1 MKSRATSRKII
12 IFMLLTAFLFCGV
25 QGASYSGELFWGLGE
40 IFGAVGEGLGAA
52 GQGLGAVGEG
62 LGAAGEGLGA
72 AWEAFDAVGEAFG
85 VHPVE
90 IIATGGISVIL
101 RYIPIPDANVV
112 GQVRGASN
120 IFVIPDGGPI
130 GLVVS
135 GSVHFWDSHAEQF
148 AAPLIHGAPIF
159 NFVVSPDSGL
169 LATTS
174 EGGNVQLWSR
184 NAASVD
190 SPWVPSGQQ
199 LDMTIAGY
207 TTWAQL
213 KLEPK
218 IQILST
224 AFSPDGEILAGGSA
238 RGTVRL
244 WNAMT
249 GSIRTTLRGHTD
261 SVTSI
266 AFSPDGGLLATA
278 SADGTVRLW
287 NPGTGDLH
295 ATLSGHT
302 GSVLSVAFSPAT
314 SLLASASIDGTVRL
328 WAPNTGEQEAT
339 LDHESPVLD
348 IAFSPEGDVLA
359 SANINGSVRLWD
371 PETRRVQALLGHGSP
386 VTTVAFGADKH
397 NVITGSRDGLI
408 RQWEVWDVAD
418 SGPEI
423 LTASTASP
431 LTESTIH
438 GSVVTLTL
446 NRLAY
451 APARG
456 IRDPVKVSDIAGETV
471 DTSNTWRVNDTELT
485 VELEFNGDID
495 TDANITFTV
504 EANAVAGYFGPALT
518 AQIPVTAVTET
529 VVASTASPLTE
540 ATLDGSV
547 VILTLRGRTYAR
559 SSFDIREALSVSGV
573 RAVTVERFDVDRVSD
588 TEVAV
593 ELEFKGDIDEDA
605 ILTFTVG
612 ADAIAGY
619 GGSAI
624 TAQLPVTA
632 SMESV
637 SAATTSPLTER
648 TLDGNVVTLTLN
660 GRSYAQSRVDIG
672 KAVKVSGVRGVTVE
686 WFDVDRV
693 SDTEVTV
700 ELEFNDD
707 IDEDATLTFTVG
719 ADAIAGYGGTAL
731 TAQLPVAAY
740 TESVAAS
747 TPSPLTEATLE
758 SSAVTLTLSGCAYA
772 QSILDIRRAL
782 KVSGV
787 AGATVDK
794 SNTKRVSD
802 TEATVGIKFNG
813 DMNADGSL
821 TLTVGAG
828 AIEGYKGTAL
838 TTQLPVT
845 ASTESLTASTPVP
858 LTEAILNGSVVTLTL
873 VGRSYAQSIG
883 DGVKVSGIAGVTIPW
898 RGLDRKSDTEI
909 TVELEFNGD
918 IDTDST
924 LIFSVGADA
933 ITGYGGPALTAQLP
947 VTAYTESVTVSTASP
962 LTEPTLD
969 GSIVTLTLNGRAY
982 AESIWDVRRAVK
994 VSGTAGVTVSTS
1006 RVSDTE
1012 VTVKLEFNGDIDA
1025 DTTLTFSV
1033 GADGIAGY
1041 NGPALTAQL
1050 PVTASIESVAASTTS
1065 PLAEATL
1072 EGSVVTLTLSG
1083 RNYVSSSWD
1092 ISRALTITGIDG
1104 VTKDSVRRISDT
1116 EATVEL
1122 EFNGD
1127 FDADATL
1134 TFTVGADAIAGYG
1147 GPALS
1152 AQVVVTGGE
1161 ESVIASTASS
1171 LTEATLN
1178 ESVVTLTL
1186 NGRVY
1191 AQSVWDIRGAV
1202 KVSGIAG
1209 VTVSIRRVS
1218 DTEVTVELEFN
1229 GDIDADATLA
1239 FTVGADA
1246 VVGYKGS
1253 ALTAQVAVSGGEES
1267 VIASTASQLTEAT
1280 LNESVVTLTLNGR
1293 AYAES
1298 IWDIRRALK
1307 VSEIA
1312 GATVNESDTKRVSDT
1327 AVAVGIEFNGDIDVD
1342 ANLTFSVGKDA
1353 IANYNGPALAV
1364 QLPVTASTEAVV
1376 ASTSFPLTEPRL
1388 NGSVI
1393 TLTLAGR
1400 VYAPVWDIRD
1410 AVKVSGI
1417 AGITIPRHQ
1426 TDRRSVN
1433 EVTVKLEFNGNIDAD
1448 ATLTF
1453 SVGADA
1459 ITGYSGLA
1467 LTAQLP
1473 VTASVE
1479 SVTASTTSPLT
1490 EASLDGSVV
1499 TLTLSGCAFA
1509 RSIFDIRDAVTV
1521 AGIDGATMP
1530 WHQPDRQSDTKVTI
1544 ELEFDGDM
1552 EADGSLTFTVGADAI
1567 ANYNGPALTAQLP
1580 VTASKED
1587 MLAANFPNPFNPE
1600 TWIPYQL
1607 ATDAVVTLTIH
1618 ALDGQLVRRLGLGYQ
1633 PAGTY
1638 YSRSRAAYWDGKN
1651 DFGEQVASGVYFYT
1665 LTARDFTAT
1674 RKMLIRK

>member
-25 QGASYSGELFWGLGE
+25 QGVGYSGELFWGLGE
-40 IFGAVGEGLGAA
+40 ALGGAGEAVGAGLGAA
-52 GQGLGAVGEG
+52 GEGIGAGFGAVGEG

-135 GSVHFWDSHAEQF
+135 GSVHFWDSHTEQF

-199 LDMTIAGY
+199 LDMSIAGY

-302 GSVLSVAFSPAT
+302 SSVLSVAFSPAT
-314 SLLASASIDGTVRL
+314 SLLASASLDGTVRL
-328 WAPNTGEQEAT
+328 WNPSTGAQEDT

-348 IAFSPEGDVLA
+348 IAFSPDGDVLA
-359 SANINGSVRLWD
+359 TANINGSVRLWD
-371 PETRRVQALLGHGSP
+371 PETKRVQALLGHGSP

-397 NVITGSRDGLI
+397 NVITGSRDGRI

-845 ASTESLTASTPVP
+845 ASTESLAASTPSP
-858 LTEAILNGSVVTLTL
+858 LTEASLNGSVVTLTL

-909 TVELEFNGD
+909 TVELEFDGD

-924 LIFSVGADA
+924 LTFSVGADA
-933 ITGYGGPALTAQLP
+933 ITGYGGTALTAQLP

-962 LTEPTLD
+962 LTEATLA
-969 GSIVTLTLNGRAY
+969 GSIVTLMLNGRAY

-1006 RVSDTE
+1006 RVNDTE

-1083 RNYVSSSWD
+1083 RNYVRTSSD

-1161 ESVIASTASS
+1161 ESVIASTAS
-1171 LTEATLN
+1171 
-1178 ESVVTLTL
+1178 
-1186 NGRVY
+1186 
-1191 AQSVWDIRGAV
+1191 
-1202 KVSGIAG
+1202 
-1209 VTVSIRRVS
+1209 
-1218 DTEVTVELEFN
+1218 
-1229 GDIDADATLA
+1229 
-1239 FTVGADA
+1239 
-1246 VVGYKGS
+1246 
-1253 ALTAQVAVSGGEES
+1253 
-1267 VIASTASQLTEAT
+1267 
-1280 LNESVVTLTLNGR
+1280 
-1293 AYAES
+1293 
-1298 IWDIRRALK
+1298 
-1307 VSEIA
+1307 
-1312 GATVNESDTKRVSDT
+1312 
-1327 AVAVGIEFNGDIDVD
+1327 
-1342 ANLTFSVGKDA
+1342 
-1353 IANYNGPALAV
+1353 
-1364 QLPVTASTEAVV
+1364 
-1376 ASTSFPLTEPRL
+1376 
-1388 NGSVI
+1388 
-1393 TLTLAGR
+1393 
-1400 VYAPVWDIRD
+1400 
-1410 AVKVSGI
+1410 
-1417 AGITIPRHQ
+1417 H
-1426 TDRRSVN
+1426 
-1433 EVTVKLEFNGNIDAD
+1433 
-1448 ATLTF
+1448 
-1453 SVGADA
+1453 
-1459 ITGYSGLA
+1459 
-1467 LTAQLP
+1467 
-1473 VTASVE
+1473 
-1479 SVTASTTSPLT
+1479 
-1490 EASLDGSVV
+1490 
-1499 TLTLSGCAFA
+1499 
-1509 RSIFDIRDAVTV
+1509 
-1521 AGIDGATMP
+1521 
-1530 WHQPDRQSDTKVTI
+1530 
-1544 ELEFDGDM
+1544 
-1552 EADGSLTFTVGADAI
+1552 
-1567 ANYNGPALTAQLP
+1567 
-1580 VTASKED
+1580 
-1587 MLAANFPNPFNPE
+1587 
-1600 TWIPYQL
+1600 
-1607 ATDAVVTLTIH
+1607 
-1618 ALDGQLVRRLGLGYQ
+1618 
-1633 PAGTY
+1633 
-1638 YSRSRAAYWDGKN
+1638 
-1651 DFGEQVASGVYFYT
+1651 
-1665 LTARDFTAT
+1665 
-1674 RKMLIRK
+1674 

>member
-1 MKSRATSRKII
+1 MS
-12 IFMLLTAFLFCGV
+12 
-25 QGASYSGELFWGLGE
+25 
-40 IFGAVGEGLGAA
+40 
-52 GQGLGAVGEG
+52 
-62 LGAAGEGLGA
+62 
-72 AWEAFDAVGEAFG
+72 
-85 VHPVE
+85 
-90 IIATGGISVIL
+90 
-101 RYIPIPDANVV
+101 
-112 GQVRGASN
+112 
-120 IFVIPDGGPI
+120 
-130 GLVVS
+130 
-135 GSVHFWDSHAEQF
+135 
-148 AAPLIHGAPIF
+148 
-159 NFVVSPDSGL
+159 
-169 LATTS
+169 
-174 EGGNVQLWSR
+174 
-184 NAASVD
+184 
-190 SPWVPSGQQ
+190 
-199 LDMTIAGY
+199 IAGY

-371 PETRRVQALLGHGSP
+371 PETRRVHALLGHGSP

-397 NVITGSRDGLI
+397 NVITGSRDGQI
-408 RQWEVWDVAD
+408 RQWEVWDVTD
-418 SGPEI
+418 SAPEI
-423 LTASTASP
+423 LTASTATP
-431 LTESTIH
+431 LTEPTIH

-456 IRDPVKVSDIAGETV
+456 IRDPVKVSGIAGETV
-471 DTSNTWRVNDTELT
+471 DTSNIWRVNDTELT

-858 LTEAILNGSVVTLTL
+858 LTEAILNGSVVT
-873 VGRSYAQSIG
+873 RSRYAS
-883 DGVKVSGIAGVTIPW
+883 
-898 RGLDRKSDTEI
+898 
-909 TVELEFNGD
+909 
-918 IDTDST
+918 
-924 LIFSVGADA
+924 
-933 ITGYGGPALTAQLP
+933 
-947 VTAYTESVTVSTASP
+947 
-962 LTEPTLD
+962 
-969 GSIVTLTLNGRAY
+969 
-982 AESIWDVRRAVK
+982 
-994 VSGTAGVTVSTS
+994 
-1006 RVSDTE
+1006 
-1012 VTVKLEFNGDIDA
+1012 
-1025 DTTLTFSV
+1025 
-1033 GADGIAGY
+1033 
-1041 NGPALTAQL
+1041 
-1050 PVTASIESVAASTTS
+1050 
-1065 PLAEATL
+1065 
-1072 EGSVVTLTLSG
+1072 
-1083 RNYVSSSWD
+1083 
-1092 ISRALTITGIDG
+1092 
-1104 VTKDSVRRISDT
+1104 
-1116 EATVEL
+1116 
-1122 EFNGD
+1122 
-1127 FDADATL
+1127 
-1134 TFTVGADAIAGYG
+1134 
-1147 GPALS
+1147 
-1152 AQVVVTGGE
+1152 
-1161 ESVIASTASS
+1161 
-1171 LTEATLN
+1171 
-1178 ESVVTLTL
+1178 
-1186 NGRVY
+1186 
-1191 AQSVWDIRGAV
+1191 
-1202 KVSGIAG
+1202 
-1209 VTVSIRRVS
+1209 
-1218 DTEVTVELEFN
+1218 
-1229 GDIDADATLA
+1229 
-1239 FTVGADA
+1239 
-1246 VVGYKGS
+1246 
-1253 ALTAQVAVSGGEES
+1253 
-1267 VIASTASQLTEAT
+1267 
-1280 LNESVVTLTLNGR
+1280 
-1293 AYAES
+1293 
-1298 IWDIRRALK
+1298 
-1307 VSEIA
+1307 
-1312 GATVNESDTKRVSDT
+1312 
-1327 AVAVGIEFNGDIDVD
+1327 
-1342 ANLTFSVGKDA
+1342 
-1353 IANYNGPALAV
+1353 
-1364 QLPVTASTEAVV
+1364 
-1376 ASTSFPLTEPRL
+1376 
-1388 NGSVI
+1388 
-1393 TLTLAGR
+1393 LAG
-1400 VYAPVWDIRD
+1400 P
-1410 AVKVSGI
+1410 
-1417 AGITIPRHQ
+1417 T
-1426 TDRRSVN
+1426 RSL
-1433 EVTVKLEFNGNIDAD
+1433 LEMG
-1448 ATLTF
+1448 
-1453 SVGADA
+1453 
-1459 ITGYSGLA
+1459 
-1467 LTAQLP
+1467 
-1473 VTASVE
+1473 
-1479 SVTASTTSPLT
+1479 
-1490 EASLDGSVV
+1490 
-1499 TLTLSGCAFA
+1499 
-1509 RSIFDIRDAVTV
+1509 
-1521 AGIDGATMP
+1521 
-1530 WHQPDRQSDTKVTI
+1530 
-1544 ELEFDGDM
+1544 
-1552 EADGSLTFTVGADAI
+1552 
-1567 ANYNGPALTAQLP
+1567 
-1580 VTASKED
+1580 
-1587 MLAANFPNPFNPE
+1587 
-1600 TWIPYQL
+1600 
-1607 ATDAVVTLTIH
+1607 
-1618 ALDGQLVRRLGLGYQ
+1618 
-1633 PAGTY
+1633 
-1638 YSRSRAAYWDGKN
+1638 
-1651 DFGEQVASGVYFYT
+1651 
-1665 LTARDFTAT
+1665 
-1674 RKMLIRK
+1674 

>member
-1 MKSRATSRKII
+1 M
-12 IFMLLTAFLFCGV
+12 
-25 QGASYSGELFWGLGE
+25 
-40 IFGAVGEGLGAA
+40 
-52 GQGLGAVGEG
+52 
-62 LGAAGEGLGA
+62 
-72 AWEAFDAVGEAFG
+72 
-85 VHPVE
+85 
-90 IIATGGISVIL
+90 
-101 RYIPIPDANVV
+101 
-112 GQVRGASN
+112 
-120 IFVIPDGGPI
+120 
-130 GLVVS
+130 
-135 GSVHFWDSHAEQF
+135 
-148 AAPLIHGAPIF
+148 
-159 NFVVSPDSGL
+159 
-169 LATTS
+169 
-174 EGGNVQLWSR
+174 
-184 NAASVD
+184 
-190 SPWVPSGQQ
+190 
-199 LDMTIAGY
+199 
-207 TTWAQL
+207 
-213 KLEPK
+213 
-218 IQILST
+218 
-224 AFSPDGEILAGGSA
+224 
-238 RGTVRL
+238 
-244 WNAMT
+244 
-249 GSIRTTLRGHTD
+249 
-261 SVTSI
+261 
-266 AFSPDGGLLATA
+266 
-278 SADGTVRLW
+278 
-287 NPGTGDLH
+287 
-295 ATLSGHT
+295 
-302 GSVLSVAFSPAT
+302 
-314 SLLASASIDGTVRL
+314 
-328 WAPNTGEQEAT
+328 
-339 LDHESPVLD
+339 
-348 IAFSPEGDVLA
+348 
-359 SANINGSVRLWD
+359 
-371 PETRRVQALLGHGSP
+371 
-386 VTTVAFGADKH
+386 
-397 NVITGSRDGLI
+397 
-408 RQWEVWDVAD
+408 
-418 SGPEI
+418 
-423 LTASTASP
+423 
-431 LTESTIH
+431 
-438 GSVVTLTL
+438 
-446 NRLAY
+446 
-451 APARG
+451 
-456 IRDPVKVSDIAGETV
+456 
-471 DTSNTWRVNDTELT
+471 T

-1012 VTVKLEFNGDIDA
+1012 VTIKLEFNGDIDA

-1072 EGSVVTLTLSG
+1072 EGSVVTLTLNG

-1152 AQVVVTGGE
+1152 AQVVVSGGE

-1229 GDIDADATLA
+1229 GDIDADANLT
-1239 FTVGADA
+1239 FSVGKDA
-1246 VVGYKGS
+1246 IVGYKGS

-1293 AYAES
+1293 VYAQS
-1298 IWDIRRALK
+1298 VWDIRGAVK
-1307 VSEIA
+1307 VSGIA
-1312 GATVNESDTKRVSDT
+1312 GVTVSIRRVSDT
-1327 AVAVGIEFNGDIDVD
+1327 EVTVELEFNGDIDAD

-1353 IANYNGPALAV
+1353 IANYNGPALTA
-1364 QLPVTASTEAVV
+1364 QLPVTASMESVT
-1376 ASTSFPLTEPRL
+1376 ASTTSPLTEPTL
-1388 NGSVI
+1388 NGSVV
-1393 TLTLAGR
+1393 TLTLNGR
-1400 VYAPVWDIRD
+1400 DYAPAWDIRD
-1410 AVKVSGI
+1410 AVKISGI
-1417 AGITIPRHQ
+1417 SGVTV
-1426 TDRRSVN
+1426 DRFNRVSDS
-1433 EVTVKLEFNGNIDAD
+1433 EVTVKLEFNGNIDTD
-1448 ATLTF
+1448 TTLTF

-1459 ITGYSGLA
+1459 IEGYSGLN

-1473 VTASVE
+1473 VTASTE
-1479 SVTASTTSPLT
+1479 SAVASTASPLT
-1490 EASLDGSVV
+1490 EATLEGSVV
-1499 TLTLSGCAFA
+1499 ALTLSGCTFA

-1521 AGIDGATMP
+1521 AGIDGVTMP
-1530 WHQPDRQSDTKVTI
+1530 WHQPDRKSDTKITI

-1552 EADGSLTFTVGADAI
+1552 SADGTLTFTVGSGAI
-1567 ANYNGPALTAQLP
+1567 KNYNGPALTAQLS
-1580 VTASKED
+1580 VTASKEFA
-1587 MLAANFPNPFNPE
+1587 LAPNFPNPFNPE

-1607 ATDAVVTLTIH
+1607 ASDVDVTLTIH
-1618 ALDGQLVRRLGLGYQ
+1618 ALDGELVRRLVLGHQ
-1633 PAGTY
+1633 TVGTY

-1651 DFGEQVASGVYFYT
+1651 DFGELAASGVYFYT
-1665 LTARDFTAT
+1665 LTAGDFSAT
-1674 RKMLIRK
+1674 QKMLIRK

>member
-12 IFMLLTAFLFCGV
+12 IFMLLTAFLTCGI

-40 IFGAVGEGLGAA
+40 ALGGAGEAVGAGLGAA
-52 GQGLGAVGEG
+52 GEGIGAGFGAVGEG

-72 AWEAFDAVGEAFG
+72 AWETFDAVGEAFG
-85 VHPVE
+85 VHPIE
-90 IIATGGISVIL
+90 LIATGGISALL
-101 RYIPIPDANVV
+101 RHIPLPEAHVR
-112 GQVRGASN
+112 GRVRGASN
-120 IFVIPDGGPI
+120 VFVMPESGQI
-130 GLVVS
+130 GIVVS

-148 AAPLIHGAPIF
+148 APPLIHGAPIF
-159 NFVVSPDSGL
+159 NFVVSPDGGV

-174 EGGNVQLWSR
+174 EGGNVQLWARDSA
-184 NAASVD
+184 NLD

-199 LDMTIAGY
+199 LNMTLVGN

-266 AFSPDGGLLATA
+266 AFSPDGGFLATA

-287 NPGTGDLH
+287 NLGTGDLH

-328 WAPNTGEQEAT
+328 WNPNTGGQEAT

-371 PETRRVQALLGHGSP
+371 PDTRRVEALLGHGSP
-386 VTTVAFGADKH
+386 VTTVAFGSDKH
-397 NVITGSRDGLI
+397 TVITGSRDGRI
-408 RQWEVWDVAD
+408 RQWEVWDVTD
-418 SGPEI
+418 SAPEI
-423 LTASTASP
+423 LTASTTAP
-431 LTESTIH
+431 LTEPTIH
-438 GSVVTLTL
+438 GGVVTLTL
-446 NRLAY
+446 SRSAF
-451 APARG
+451 ARSIFD
-456 IRDPVKVSDIAGETV
+456 IRDAVTVSGIAGVTIPWHQP
-471 DTSNTWRVNDTELT
+471 DRKSDTEIT

-495 TDANITFTV
+495 TDAILTFNV
-504 EANAVAGYFGPALT
+504 GSDAVPGYFGPALT
-518 AQIPVTAVTET
+518 AQIPVTAFTESVT
-529 VVASTASPLTE
+529 ASTASPLTE

-547 VILTLRGRTYAR
+547 VTLTLNSGTYAR
-559 SSFDIREALSVSGV
+559 SRVDIGESVKVSGV
-573 RAVTVERFDVDRVSD
+573 PGVTVEWHDVDRLSD
-588 TEVAV
+588 TEVKVA
-593 ELEFKGDIDEDA
+593 LEFKGDIDEDA

-637 SAATTSPLTER
+637 AAATMSPLTER

-672 KAVKVSGVRGVTVE
+672 KAVKVSGIRGLAVE

-693 SDTEVTV
+693 SDTEVAV
-700 ELEFNDD
+700 ELEFNGD

-758 SSAVTLTLSGCAYA
+758 SSAVTLTLSGCTYA

-909 TVELEFNGD
+909 TVELEFNGN

-1152 AQVVVTGGE
+1152 AQVVVSGGE

-1307 VSEIA
+1307 VSGIA
-1312 GATVNESDTKRVSDT
+1312 GATVDASNTKRVSDT

-1353 IANYNGPALAV
+1353 IANYNGPALTA
-1364 QLPVTASTEAVV
+1364 QLPVTASMESVT
-1376 ASTSFPLTEPRL
+1376 ASTTSPLTEPTL
-1388 NGSVI
+1388 NGSVV
-1393 TLTLAGR
+1393 TLTLNGR
-1400 VYAPVWDIRD
+1400 DYAPAWDIRD
-1410 AVKVSGI
+1410 AVKISGI
-1417 AGITIPRHQ
+1417 SGVTV
-1426 TDRRSVN
+1426 DRFNRVSDS
-1433 EVTVKLEFNGNIDAD
+1433 EVTVKLEFNGNIDTD
-1448 ATLTF
+1448 VTLTF
-1453 SVGADA
+1453 SVGHA
-1459 ITGYSGLA
+1459 IRIQRFKGVGA
-1467 LTAQLP
+1467 LP
-1473 VTASVE
+1473 VTASITVIPRPR
-1479 SVTASTTSPLT
+1479 SIN
-1490 EASLDGSVV
+1490 GSNAGGQRRE
-1499 TLTLSGCAFA
+1499 LTLSGCTF
-1509 RSIFDIRDAVTV
+1509 
-1521 AGIDGATMP
+1521 
-1530 WHQPDRQSDTKVTI
+1530 
-1544 ELEFDGDM
+1544 EF
-1552 EADGSLTFTVGADAI
+1552 
-1567 ANYNGPALTAQLP
+1567 
-1580 VTASKED
+1580 
-1587 MLAANFPNPFNPE
+1587 
-1600 TWIPYQL
+1600 
-1607 ATDAVVTLTIH
+1607 
-1618 ALDGQLVRRLGLGYQ
+1618 
-1633 PAGTY
+1633 
-1638 YSRSRAAYWDGKN
+1638 
-1651 DFGEQVASGVYFYT
+1651 YF
-1665 LTARDFTAT
+1665 
-1674 RKMLIRK
+1674 

>member
-25 QGASYSGELFWGLGE
+25 QGVGYSGELFWGLGE
-40 IFGAVGEGLGAA
+40 IFGAVGEGLGAGLGAA
-52 GQGLGAVGEG
+52 GGGIGAGFGAVGEG

-90 IIATGGISVIL
+90 LIATGGISVIL
-101 RYIPIPDANVV
+101 RYIPLPDANVR
-112 GQVRGASN
+112 GRVRGASN
-120 IFVIPDGGPI
+120 VFVIPDGGAI
-130 GLVVS
+130 GIVVS
-135 GSVHFWDSHAEQF
+135 GSVHFWDPHTEQF

-244 WNAMT
+244 WNATT
-249 GSIRTTLRGHTD
+249 GGIRTTLRGHTD

-302 GSVLSVAFSPAT
+302 GSVLSVAFSRANG
-314 SLLASASIDGTVRL
+314 LLASASTDGTVRL
-328 WAPNTGEQEAT
+328 WNPNTGGHEAT

-348 IAFSPEGDVLA
+348 IAFSPDGDVLA
-359 SANINGSVRLWD
+359 SANVNGSVRLWD
-371 PETRRVQALLGHGSP
+371 PNTRTVQALLGHGSP
-386 VTTVAFGADKH
+386 VTTVAFGSDK
-397 NVITGSRDGLI
+397 NTLITGSRDGLI
-408 RQWEVWDVAD
+408 RQWEVWDVTD
-418 SGPEI
+418 SAPEI
-423 LTASTASP
+423 LTASTALP

-446 NRLAY
+446 SRLAY

-456 IRDPVKVSDIAGETV
+456 IRDPVTVSGIAGVTV
-471 DTSNTWRVNDTELT
+471 DTSNIRRVNDTELT

-605 ILTFTVG
+605 
-612 ADAIAGY
+612 
-619 GGSAI
+619 
-624 TAQLPVTA
+624 
-632 SMESV
+632 
-637 SAATTSPLTER
+637 
-648 TLDGNVVTLTLN
+648 
-660 GRSYAQSRVDIG
+660 
-672 KAVKVSGVRGVTVE
+672 
-686 WFDVDRV
+686 
-693 SDTEVTV
+693 
-700 ELEFNDD
+700 
-707 IDEDATLTFTVG
+707 TLTFTVG

-731 TAQLPVAAY
+731 TAQLSVAAY

-883 DGVKVSGIAGVTIPW
+883 DGVNVSGIAGVTIPW

-969 GSIVTLTLNGRAY
+969 GSIVTLTLNGRVY

-1152 AQVVVTGGE
+1152 AQVAVSGGE

-1229 GDIDADATLA
+1229 GDIDADA
-1239 FTVGADA
+1239 
-1246 VVGYKGS
+1246 
-1253 ALTAQVAVSGGEES
+1253 
-1267 VIASTASQLTEAT
+1267 
-1280 LNESVVTLTLNGR
+1280 
-1293 AYAES
+1293 
-1298 IWDIRRALK
+1298 
-1307 VSEIA
+1307 
-1312 GATVNESDTKRVSDT
+1312 
-1327 AVAVGIEFNGDIDVD
+1327 
-1342 ANLTFSVGKDA
+1342 NLTFSVGKDA
-1353 IANYNGPALAV
+1353 IANYNGPDSCG
-1364 QLPVTASTEAVV
+1364 T
-1376 ASTSFPLTEPRL
+1376 TSGDCVHGSGGCLDLIPT
-1388 NGSVI
+1388 NG
-1393 TLTLAGR
+1393 T
-1400 VYAPVWDIRD
+1400 
-1410 AVKVSGI
+1410 
-1417 AGITIPRHQ
+1417 
-1426 TDRRSVN
+1426 
-1433 EVTVKLEFNGNIDAD
+1433 
-1448 ATLTF
+1448 
-1453 SVGADA
+1453 
-1459 ITGYSGLA
+1459 
-1467 LTAQLP
+1467 TAQ
-1473 VTASVE
+1473 
-1479 SVTASTTSPLT
+1479 
-1490 EASLDGSVV
+1490 
-1499 TLTLSGCAFA
+1499 
-1509 RSIFDIRDAVTV
+1509 
-1521 AGIDGATMP
+1521 
-1530 WHQPDRQSDTKVTI
+1530 W
-1544 ELEFDGDM
+1544 
-1552 EADGSLTFTVGADAI
+1552 
-1567 ANYNGPALTAQLP
+1567 
-1580 VTASKED
+1580 
-1587 MLAANFPNPFNPE
+1587 
-1600 TWIPYQL
+1600 
-1607 ATDAVVTLTIH
+1607 
-1618 ALDGQLVRRLGLGYQ
+1618 
-1633 PAGTY
+1633 
-1638 YSRSRAAYWDGKN
+1638 
-1651 DFGEQVASGVYFYT
+1651 
-1665 LTARDFTAT
+1665 
-1674 RKMLIRK
+1674 

>member
-1 MKSRATSRKII
+1 M
-12 IFMLLTAFLFCGV
+12 
-25 QGASYSGELFWGLGE
+25 
-40 IFGAVGEGLGAA
+40 
-52 GQGLGAVGEG
+52 
-62 LGAAGEGLGA
+62 
-72 AWEAFDAVGEAFG
+72 
-85 VHPVE
+85 
-90 IIATGGISVIL
+90 
-101 RYIPIPDANVV
+101 
-112 GQVRGASN
+112 
-120 IFVIPDGGPI
+120 
-130 GLVVS
+130 
-135 GSVHFWDSHAEQF
+135 
-148 AAPLIHGAPIF
+148 
-159 NFVVSPDSGL
+159 
-169 LATTS
+169 
-174 EGGNVQLWSR
+174 
-184 NAASVD
+184 
-190 SPWVPSGQQ
+190 
-199 LDMTIAGY
+199 
-207 TTWAQL
+207 
-213 KLEPK
+213 
-218 IQILST
+218 
-224 AFSPDGEILAGGSA
+224 
-238 RGTVRL
+238 
-244 WNAMT
+244 
-249 GSIRTTLRGHTD
+249 
-261 SVTSI
+261 
-266 AFSPDGGLLATA
+266 
-278 SADGTVRLW
+278 
-287 NPGTGDLH
+287 
-295 ATLSGHT
+295 
-302 GSVLSVAFSPAT
+302 
-314 SLLASASIDGTVRL
+314 
-328 WAPNTGEQEAT
+328 
-339 LDHESPVLD
+339 
-348 IAFSPEGDVLA
+348 
-359 SANINGSVRLWD
+359 
-371 PETRRVQALLGHGSP
+371 
-386 VTTVAFGADKH
+386 TVA
-397 NVITGSRDGLI
+397 
-408 RQWEVWDVAD
+408 
-418 SGPEI
+418 
-423 LTASTASP
+423 
-431 LTESTIH
+431 
-438 GSVVTLTL
+438 
-446 NRLAY
+446 
-451 APARG
+451 
-456 IRDPVKVSDIAGETV
+456 
-471 DTSNTWRVNDTELT
+471 
-485 VELEFNGDID
+485 
-495 TDANITFTV
+495 
-504 EANAVAGYFGPALT
+504 
-518 AQIPVTAVTET
+518 
-529 VVASTASPLTE
+529 
-540 ATLDGSV
+540 
-547 VILTLRGRTYAR
+547 
-559 SSFDIREALSVSGV
+559 
-573 RAVTVERFDVDRVSD
+573 
-588 TEVAV
+588 
-593 ELEFKGDIDEDA
+593 LEFKGDIDEDA
-605 ILTFTVG
+605 I
-612 ADAIAGY
+612 
-619 GGSAI
+619 
-624 TAQLPVTA
+624 
-632 SMESV
+632 
-637 SAATTSPLTER
+637 
-648 TLDGNVVTLTLN
+648 
-660 GRSYAQSRVDIG
+660 
-672 KAVKVSGVRGVTVE
+672 
-686 WFDVDRV
+686 
-693 SDTEVTV
+693 
-700 ELEFNDD
+700 
-707 IDEDATLTFTVG
+707 LTFTVG

-909 TVELEFNGD
+909 TVELEFNGN

-1050 PVTASIESVAASTTS
+1050 PVTASIESVVASTTS

-1152 AQVVVTGGE
+1152 AQVVVSGGE

-1307 VSEIA
+1307 VSGIA
-1312 GATVNESDTKRVSDT
+1312 GATVDASNTKRVSDT

-1353 IANYNGPALAV
+1353 IANYNGPALTA
-1364 QLPVTASTEAVV
+1364 QLPVTASMESVT
-1376 ASTSFPLTEPRL
+1376 ASTTSPLTEPTL
-1388 NGSVI
+1388 NGSVV
-1393 TLTLAGR
+1393 TLTLNGR
-1400 VYAPVWDIRD
+1400 DYAPAWDIRD
-1410 AVKVSGI
+1410 AVKISGI
-1417 AGITIPRHQ
+1417 SGVTV
-1426 TDRRSVN
+1426 DRFNRVSDS
-1433 EVTVKLEFNGNIDAD
+1433 EVTVKLEFNGNIDTD

-1473 VTASVE
+1473 VTASME

-1499 TLTLSGCAFA
+1499 TLTLSSCAFA

-1567 ANYNGPALTAQLP
+1567 ANYNGPALTAQLS
-1580 VTASKED
+1580 VTASIEFA
-1587 MLAANFPNPFNPE
+1587 LAPNFPNPFNPE

-1607 ATDAVVTLTIH
+1607 ASDVDVTLTIH
-1618 ALDGQLVRRLGLGYQ
+1618 ALDGELVRRLVLGHQ
-1633 PAGTY
+1633 TVGTY

-1651 DFGEQVASGVYFYT
+1651 DFGEPVASGVYFYT
-1665 LTARDFTAT
+1665 LTAKDFTAT

>member
-25 QGASYSGELFWGLGE
+25 QGVGYSGELFWGLGE
-40 IFGAVGEGLGAA
+40 IFGAVGEGLGAGLGAA
-52 GQGLGAVGEG
+52 GGGIGAGFGAVGEG

-90 IIATGGISVIL
+90 LIATGGISVIL
-101 RYIPIPDANVV
+101 RYIPLPDANVR
-112 GQVRGASN
+112 GRVRGASN
-120 IFVIPDGGPI
+120 VFVIPDGGAI
-130 GLVVS
+130 GIVVS
-135 GSVHFWDSHAEQF
+135 GSVHFWDPHTEQF

-244 WNAMT
+244 WNATT
-249 GSIRTTLRGHTD
+249 GGIRTTLRGHTD

-302 GSVLSVAFSPAT
+302 GSVLSVAFSRANG
-314 SLLASASIDGTVRL
+314 LLASASTDGTVRL
-328 WAPNTGEQEAT
+328 WNPNTGGHEAT

-348 IAFSPEGDVLA
+348 IAFSPDGDVLA
-359 SANINGSVRLWD
+359 SANVNGSVRLWD
-371 PETRRVQALLGHGSP
+371 PNTRTVQALLGHGSP
-386 VTTVAFGADKH
+386 VTTVAFGSDK
-397 NVITGSRDGLI
+397 NTLITGSRDGLI
-408 RQWEVWDVAD
+408 RQWEVWDVTD
-418 SGPEI
+418 SAPEI
-423 LTASTASP
+423 LTASTALP

-446 NRLAY
+446 SRLAY

-456 IRDPVKVSDIAGETV
+456 IRDPVTVSGIAGVTV
-471 DTSNTWRVNDTELT
+471 DTSNIRRVNDTELT

-605 ILTFTVG
+605 
-612 ADAIAGY
+612 
-619 GGSAI
+619 
-624 TAQLPVTA
+624 
-632 SMESV
+632 
-637 SAATTSPLTER
+637 
-648 TLDGNVVTLTLN
+648 
-660 GRSYAQSRVDIG
+660 
-672 KAVKVSGVRGVTVE
+672 
-686 WFDVDRV
+686 
-693 SDTEVTV
+693 
-700 ELEFNDD
+700 
-707 IDEDATLTFTVG
+707 TLTFTVG

-731 TAQLPVAAY
+731 TAQLSVAAY

-883 DGVKVSGIAGVTIPW
+883 DGVNVSGIAGVTIPW

-969 GSIVTLTLNGRAY
+969 GSIVTLTLNGRVY

-1152 AQVVVTGGE
+1152 AQVAVSGGE

-1229 GDIDADATLA
+1229 GDIDADA
-1239 FTVGADA
+1239 
-1246 VVGYKGS
+1246 
-1253 ALTAQVAVSGGEES
+1253 
-1267 VIASTASQLTEAT
+1267 
-1280 LNESVVTLTLNGR
+1280 
-1293 AYAES
+1293 
-1298 IWDIRRALK
+1298 
-1307 VSEIA
+1307 
-1312 GATVNESDTKRVSDT
+1312 
-1327 AVAVGIEFNGDIDVD
+1327 
-1342 ANLTFSVGKDA
+1342 NLTFSVGKDA

-1388 NGSVI
+1388 NGSVV

-1417 AGITIPRHQ
+1417 AGVTIPRHQ
-1426 TDRRSVN
+1426 TDRRSDN
-1433 EVTVKLEFNGNIDAD
+1433 EVTVKLEFNGNVDAD

-1459 ITGYSGLA
+1459 IKGYSGLA

-1473 VTASVE
+1473 VTASME

-1490 EASLDGSVV
+1490 EATLEGSVV
-1499 TLTLSGCAFA
+1499 TLTLSGCTFE

-1521 AGIDGATMP
+1521 AGIDGVTMP
-1530 WHQPDRQSDTKVTI
+1530 WHQPDRKSDTKITI

-1552 EADGSLTFTVGADAI
+1552 DADGTLTFTVGADAI

-1580 VTASKED
+1580 VTASKD
-1587 MLAANFPNPFNPE
+1587 NALAANFPNPFNPE

-1607 ATDAVVTLTIH
+1607 ASDADVTLTIH
-1618 ALDGQLVRRLGLGYQ
+1618 ALNGQPIRHLTLGHQ
-1633 PAGTY
+1633 VAGTY

-1651 DFGEQVASGVYFYT
+1651 DFGEPVASGVYFYT

>member
-1 MKSRATSRKII
+1 MKSRVTIRKII
-12 IFMLLTAFLFCGV
+12 VFMLLTAFLTCGI

-90 IIATGGISVIL
+90 LIATGGISVIL
-101 RYIPIPDANVV
+101 RYIPLPDANVV

-120 IFVIPDGGPI
+120 IFVIPDGGAI
-130 GLVVS
+130 GIVVS
-135 GSVHFWDSHAEQF
+135 GSVYFWDPHAEQF

-159 NFVVSPDSGL
+159 NFVVSPDGGV

-174 EGGNVQLWSR
+174 EGGNVQLWAR
-184 NAASVD
+184 NAASAD
-190 SPWVPSGQQ
+190 SSWVPSGQQ
-199 LDMTIAGY
+199 LNMSIAGY
-207 TTWAQL
+207 TAWAQL

-328 WAPNTGEQEAT
+328 WNPNTGGQEAT

-371 PETRRVQALLGHGSP
+371 PETRRVEALLGHGSP
-386 VTTVAFGADKH
+386 VTTVAFGSDKH
-397 NVITGSRDGLI
+397 TVITGSRDGRI
-408 RQWEVWDVAD
+408 RQWEVWDVTD
-418 SGPEI
+418 SAPEI
-423 LTASTASP
+423 LTASTTAP
-431 LTESTIH
+431 LTEPTIH
-438 GSVVTLTL
+438 GGVVTLTL
-446 NRLAY
+446 SRSAF
-451 APARG
+451 ARSIFD
-456 IRDPVKVSDIAGETV
+456 IRDAVTVSGIAGATIPWHQP
-471 DTSNTWRVNDTELT
+471 DRKSDTEIT

-495 TDANITFTV
+495 TDAILTFNV
-504 EANAVAGYFGPALT
+504 GADAVPGYFGPALT
-518 AQIPVTAVTET
+518 AQLPVTAFTESVTASAASPLTEASLDGSVVTLTLDGGTYARSRIDIGRAVKVSGVPGVT
-529 VVASTASPLTE
+529 VEWSDVDRLSDTEMRVELGFNGDIDTDAVLTFSVGAGAIAGYGGGSLTAQLPVTASIESVTVATASPLTE
-540 ATLDGSV
+540 RTLDGNIV
-547 VILTLRGRTYAR
+547 TLTLNGRGYAE
-559 SSFDIREALSVSGV
+559 SIFDIRDGVTVSGV
-573 RAVTVERFDVDRVSD
+573 DGVTIPWHQPDRKSDTEITMTLEFNGDLDDDATLTFTVGTDAIAGYNGPALTVQLPVSTYIESVSASTATPLKEATLEGSVVTLTLSGCTYEQSIRDAVKLSGIDGATVNKSNTKRVSD
-588 TEVAV
+588 TEATVGIK
-593 ELEFKGDIDEDA
+593 FNGDMNADGS
-605 ILTFTVG
+605 LTLTVG
-612 ADAIAGY
+612 AGAIEGY
-619 GGSAI
+619 KG
-624 TAQLPVTA
+624 TALTTQLPVTA

-772 QSILDIRRAL
+772 QSILEIRRAL

-802 TEATVGIKFNG
+802 TEA
-813 DMNADGSL
+813 
-821 TLTVGAG
+821 
-828 AIEGYKGTAL
+828 
-838 TTQLPVT
+838 
-845 ASTESLTASTPVP
+845 
-858 LTEAILNGSVVTLTL
+858 
-873 VGRSYAQSIG
+873 
-883 DGVKVSGIAGVTIPW
+883 
-898 RGLDRKSDTEI
+898 
-909 TVELEFNGD
+909 
-918 IDTDST
+918 
-924 LIFSVGADA
+924 
-933 ITGYGGPALTAQLP
+933 
-947 VTAYTESVTVSTASP
+947 
-962 LTEPTLD
+962 
-969 GSIVTLTLNGRAY
+969 
-982 AESIWDVRRAVK
+982 
-994 VSGTAGVTVSTS
+994 
-1006 RVSDTE
+1006 
-1012 VTVKLEFNGDIDA
+1012 TVKLEFNGDIDA

-1134 TFTVGADAIAGYG
+1134 AFTVGADAIAGYG

-1152 AQVVVTGGE
+1152 AQVVVTGE
-1161 ESVIASTASS
+1161 TESIAASTAAP
-1171 LTEATLN
+1171 LTEATLD
-1178 ESVVTLTL
+1178 EAVVTLTL
-1186 NGRVY
+1186 G
-1191 AQSVWDIRGAV
+1191 
-1202 KVSGIAG
+1202 
-1209 VTVSIRRVS
+1209 
-1218 DTEVTVELEFN
+1218 
-1229 GDIDADATLA
+1229 
-1239 FTVGADA
+1239 
-1246 VVGYKGS
+1246 
-1253 ALTAQVAVSGGEES
+1253 
-1267 VIASTASQLTEAT
+1267 
-1280 LNESVVTLTLNGR
+1280 GR
-1293 AYAES
+1293 AYE
-1298 IWDIRRALK
+1298 
-1307 VSEIA
+1307 VS
-1312 GATVNESDTKRVSDT
+1312 SR
-1327 AVAVGIEFNGDIDVD
+1327 
-1342 ANLTFSVGKDA
+1342 
-1353 IANYNGPALAV
+1353 
-1364 QLPVTASTEAVV
+1364 
-1376 ASTSFPLTEPRL
+1376 
-1388 NGSVI
+1388 
-1393 TLTLAGR
+1393 
-1400 VYAPVWDIRD
+1400 DIRD

-1467 LTAQLP
+1467 LSAQLP
-1473 VTASVE
+1473 VTASTE
-1479 SVTASTTSPLT
+1479 SVTASTASPLT
-1490 EASLDGSVV
+1490 EATLEGSVV
-1499 TLTLSGCAFA
+1499 TLTLSGCTFE
-1509 RSIFDIRDAVTV
+1509 RSIF
-1521 AGIDGATMP
+1521 
-1530 WHQPDRQSDTKVTI
+1530 
-1544 ELEFDGDM
+1544 
-1552 EADGSLTFTVGADAI
+1552 
-1567 ANYNGPALTAQLP
+1567 
-1580 VTASKED
+1580 
-1587 MLAANFPNPFNPE
+1587 
-1600 TWIPYQL
+1600 
-1607 ATDAVVTLTIH
+1607 
-1618 ALDGQLVRRLGLGYQ
+1618 
-1633 PAGTY
+1633 
-1638 YSRSRAAYWDGKN
+1638 
-1651 DFGEQVASGVYFYT
+1651 
-1665 LTARDFTAT
+1665 
-1674 RKMLIRK
+1674 

>member
-1 MKSRATSRKII
+1 MKSIVTIRKII
-12 IFMLLTAFLFCGV
+12 VFMLLTAFLICGV
-25 QGASYSGELFWGLGE
+25 QGVGYSGELFWGLGE
-40 IFGAVGEGLGAA
+40 ALGGAGEAVGAGLGAA
-52 GQGLGAVGEG
+52 GEG
-62 LGAAGEGLGA
+62 IGAAGEGLGA

-85 VHPVE
+85 VHPVKL
-90 IIATGGISVIL
+90 IATGGISVIL
-101 RYIPIPDANVV
+101 RYIPLPDANVR
-112 GQVRGASN
+112 GRVRGASN
-120 IFVIPDGGPI
+120 VFVIPDGGAI
-130 GLVVS
+130 GIVVS
-135 GSVHFWDSHAEQF
+135 GSVHFWDPHTEQF
-148 AAPLIHGAPIF
+148 AAPLIHGTPIF

-199 LDMTIAGY
+199 LDMTLVGN

-295 ATLSGHT
+295 ATLSGHK

-371 PETRRVQALLGHGSP
+371 PETRRVEALLGHGSP

-397 NVITGSRDGLI
+397 SVITGGRDGQI
-408 RQWEVWDVAD
+408 RQWEVWDVTDNA
-418 SGPEI
+418 PEI
-423 LTASTASP
+423 LIASTTAS
-431 LTESTIH
+431 LTEPTVH
-438 GSVVTLTL
+438 GGVVTLTL
-446 NRLAY
+446 SRSAF
-451 APARG
+451 ARSIFD
-456 IRDPVKVSDIAGETV
+456 IRDAVTVSGIAGVTIPWHQP
-471 DTSNTWRVNDTELT
+471 DRKSDTEIT

-495 TDANITFTV
+495 TDAILTFNV
-504 EANAVAGYFGPALT
+504 GSDAVPGYFGPALT
-518 AQIPVTAVTET
+518 AQLPVTAFTESVT
-529 VVASTASPLTE
+529 ASTASPLTE

-547 VILTLRGRTYAR
+547 VTLTLDGGTYAR
-559 SSFDIREALSVSGV
+559 SRVDIGESVKVSGV
-573 RAVTVERFDVDRVSD
+573 PGVTVEWHDVDRLSD
-588 TEVAV
+588 TEVKVA
-593 ELEFKGDIDEDA
+593 LEFKGDIDEDA

-637 SAATTSPLTER
+637 AAATMSPLTER
-648 TLDGNVVTLTLN
+648 TLDGN
-660 GRSYAQSRVDIG
+660 
-672 KAVKVSGVRGVTVE
+672 
-686 WFDVDRV
+686 
-693 SDTEVTV
+693 
-700 ELEFNDD
+700 
-707 IDEDATLTFTVG
+707 
-719 ADAIAGYGGTAL
+719 
-731 TAQLPVAAY
+731 
-740 TESVAAS
+740 
-747 TPSPLTEATLE
+747 
-758 SSAVTLTLSGCAYA
+758 
-772 QSILDIRRAL
+772 
-782 KVSGV
+782 
-787 AGATVDK
+787 
-794 SNTKRVSD
+794 
-802 TEATVGIKFNG
+802 
-813 DMNADGSL
+813 
-821 TLTVGAG
+821 
-828 AIEGYKGTAL
+828 
-838 TTQLPVT
+838 
-845 ASTESLTASTPVP
+845 
-858 LTEAILNGSVVTLTL
+858 VVTLTL

-1152 AQVVVTGGE
+1152 AQVVVSGGE

-1209 VTVSIRRVS
+1209 VTVSIRRVNDTEVTVKLEFNGDIDTDSTLTFSVGADAITGYGGPALTAQLPVTAYTESVTVSTASPLTEATLDGSVVTLTLNGRAYARSRVDIGEAVKVSGVRGVIVEWFDVDRVS

-1229 GDIDADATLA
+1229 GDIDTDATLI
-1239 FTVGADA
+1239 FSVGAGA
-1246 VVGYKGS
+1246 IAGYSGP
-1253 ALTAQVAVSGGEES
+1253 ALTAQLPVTASMES
-1267 VIASTASQLTEAT
+1267 VVASTTSPLTEAT
-1280 LNESVVTLTLNGR
+1280 LEGSVVTLTLSGCTFER
-1293 AYAES
+1293 S
-1298 IWDIRRALK
+1298 I
-1307 VSEIA
+1307 
-1312 GATVNESDTKRVSDT
+1312 
-1327 AVAVGIEFNGDIDVD
+1327 F
-1342 ANLTFSVGKDA
+1342 
-1353 IANYNGPALAV
+1353 
-1364 QLPVTASTEAVV
+1364 
-1376 ASTSFPLTEPRL
+1376 
-1388 NGSVI
+1388 
-1393 TLTLAGR
+1393 
-1400 VYAPVWDIRD
+1400 DIRD

-1417 AGITIPRHQ
+1417 AG
-1426 TDRRSVN
+1426 V
-1433 EVTVKLEFNGNIDAD
+1433 
-1448 ATLTF
+1448 
-1453 SVGADA
+1453 
-1459 ITGYSGLA
+1459 
-1467 LTAQLP
+1467 
-1473 VTASVE
+1473 
-1479 SVTASTTSPLT
+1479 
-1490 EASLDGSVV
+1490 
-1499 TLTLSGCAFA
+1499 
-1509 RSIFDIRDAVTV
+1509 
-1521 AGIDGATMP
+1521 TMP
-1530 WHQPDRQSDTKVTI
+1530 WHQPDRKSDTKVTI

-1587 MLAANFPNPFNPE
+1587 ILAANFPNPFNPE

-1607 ATDAVVTLTIH
+1607 ARDADVTLTIH
-1618 ALDGQLVRRLGLGYQ
+1618 ALNGQPIRHLTLGHQ
-1633 PAGTY
+1633 VAGTY

-1651 DFGEQVASGVYFYT
+1651 DFGEPVASGVYFYT

>member
-1 MKSRATSRKII
+1 MQTS
-12 IFMLLTAFLFCGV
+12 AG
-25 QGASYSGELFWGLGE
+25 GY
-40 IFGAVGEGLGAA
+40 AVPQTCSSFPMA
-52 GQGLGAVGEG
+52 GQSGLSFQ
-62 LGAAGEGLGA
+62 AA
-72 AWEAFDAVGEAFG
+72 FTFG
-85 VHPVE
+85 
-90 IIATGGISVIL
+90 
-101 RYIPIPDANVV
+101 IPT
-112 GQVRGASN
+112 RK
-120 IFVIPDGGPI
+120 
-130 GLVVS
+130 
-135 GSVHFWDSHAEQF
+135 QF

-386 VTTVAFGADKH
+386 VTTVAFGRDKH
-397 NVITGSRDGLI
+397 SVITGSRDGLI

-438 GSVVTLTL
+438 GSVVTLSL

-573 RAVTVERFDVDRVSD
+573 RAVTVERFDVDRVSN

-802 TEATVGIKFNG
+802 TEATVSIKFNG

-909 TVELEFNGD
+909 TVELEFDGD

-924 LIFSVGADA
+924 LTFSVGADA
-933 ITGYGGPALTAQLP
+933 ITGYGGTALTAQLP

-962 LTEPTLD
+962 LTEATLA
-969 GSIVTLTLNGRAY
+969 GSIVTLMLNGRAY

-1006 RVSDTE
+1006 RVNDTE

-1152 AQVVVTGGE
+1152 AQVVVTGE
-1161 ESVIASTASS
+1161 TESVIASTASS

-1298 IWDIRRALK
+1298 VWDIRRALK
-1307 VSEIA
+1307 VSGIA
-1312 GATVNESDTKRVSDT
+1312 GATVDASNTKRVSDT

-1353 IANYNGPALAV
+1353 IANYNGPALTA
-1364 QLPVTASTEAVV
+1364 QLPVTASMESVT
-1376 ASTSFPLTEPRL
+1376 ASTTSPLTEPTL
-1388 NGSVI
+1388 NGSVV
-1393 TLTLAGR
+1393 TLTLNGR
-1400 VYAPVWDIRD
+1400 DYAPAWDIRD
-1410 AVKVSGI
+1410 VVKISGI
-1417 AGITIPRHQ
+1417 SGVTV
-1426 TDRRSVN
+1426 DRFNRVSDS
-1433 EVTVKLEFNGNIDAD
+1433 EVTVKLEFNGNIDTD

-1467 LTAQLP
+1467 LTALLP
-1473 VTASVE
+1473 VTASME

-1490 EASLDGSVV
+1490 EATLEGSVV
-1499 TLTLSGCAFA
+1499 TLTLSGCTFE

-1521 AGIDGATMP
+1521 AGIDGVTMP
-1530 WHQPDRQSDTKVTI
+1530 WHQPDRKSDTKITI

-1552 EADGSLTFTVGADAI
+1552 DADGTLTFTVGADAI

-1580 VTASKED
+1580 VTASKD
-1587 MLAANFPNPFNPE
+1587 NALAANFPNPFNPE

-1607 ATDAVVTLTIH
+1607 ARDADVTLTIH
-1618 ALDGQLVRRLGLGYQ
+1618 ALNGQPVRHLTLGHQ
-1633 PAGTY
+1633 VAGTY

-1651 DFGEQVASGVYFYT
+1651 DFGEPVASGVYFYT

>member
-1 MKSRATSRKII
+1 M
-12 IFMLLTAFLFCGV
+12 
-25 QGASYSGELFWGLGE
+25 
-40 IFGAVGEGLGAA
+40 
-52 GQGLGAVGEG
+52 
-62 LGAAGEGLGA
+62 GAAGEGLGA

-90 IIATGGISVIL
+90 LIATGGISVIL
-101 RYIPIPDANVV
+101 RYIPLPDANVR
-112 GQVRGASN
+112 GRVRGASN
-120 IFVIPDGGPI
+120 VFVIPDGGAI
-130 GLVVS
+130 GIVVS
-135 GSVHFWDSHAEQF
+135 GSVHFWDSHTEQF

-244 WNAMT
+244 WNATT
-249 GSIRTTLRGHTD
+249 GGIRTTLRGHTD

-302 GSVLSVAFSPAT
+302 GSVLSVAFSRANG
-314 SLLASASIDGTVRL
+314 LLASASTDGTVRL
-328 WAPNTGEQEAT
+328 WNPNTGGHEAT

-348 IAFSPEGDVLA
+348 IAFSPDGDVLA
-359 SANINGSVRLWD
+359 SANVNGSVRLWD
-371 PETRRVQALLGHGSP
+371 PNTRTVQALLGHGSP
-386 VTTVAFGADKH
+386 VTTVAFGSDK
-397 NVITGSRDGLI
+397 NTLITGSRDGLI
-408 RQWEVWDVAD
+408 RQWEVWDVTD
-418 SGPEI
+418 SAPEI
-423 LTASTASP
+423 LTASTALP

-446 NRLAY
+446 SRLAY

-456 IRDPVKVSDIAGETV
+456 IRDPVTVSGIAGVTV
-471 DTSNTWRVNDTELT
+471 DTSNIRRVNDTELT

-605 ILTFTVG
+605 
-612 ADAIAGY
+612 
-619 GGSAI
+619 
-624 TAQLPVTA
+624 
-632 SMESV
+632 
-637 SAATTSPLTER
+637 
-648 TLDGNVVTLTLN
+648 
-660 GRSYAQSRVDIG
+660 
-672 KAVKVSGVRGVTVE
+672 
-686 WFDVDRV
+686 
-693 SDTEVTV
+693 
-700 ELEFNDD
+700 
-707 IDEDATLTFTVG
+707 TLTFTVG

-731 TAQLPVAAY
+731 TAQLSVAAY

-883 DGVKVSGIAGVTIPW
+883 DGVNVSGIAGVTIPW

-969 GSIVTLTLNGRAY
+969 GSIVTLTLNGRVY

-1152 AQVVVTGGE
+1152 AQVAVSGGE

-1229 GDIDADATLA
+1229 GDIDADA
-1239 FTVGADA
+1239 
-1246 VVGYKGS
+1246 
-1253 ALTAQVAVSGGEES
+1253 
-1267 VIASTASQLTEAT
+1267 
-1280 LNESVVTLTLNGR
+1280 
-1293 AYAES
+1293 
-1298 IWDIRRALK
+1298 
-1307 VSEIA
+1307 
-1312 GATVNESDTKRVSDT
+1312 
-1327 AVAVGIEFNGDIDVD
+1327 
-1342 ANLTFSVGKDA
+1342 NLTFSVGKDA

-1388 NGSVI
+1388 NGSVV

-1417 AGITIPRHQ
+1417 AGVTIPRHQ
-1426 TDRRSVN
+1426 TDRRSDN
-1433 EVTVKLEFNGNIDAD
+1433 EVTVKLEFNGNVDAD

-1459 ITGYSGLA
+1459 IKGYSGLA

-1473 VTASVE
+1473 VTASME

-1490 EASLDGSVV
+1490 EATLEGSVV
-1499 TLTLSGCAFA
+1499 TLTLSGCTFE

-1521 AGIDGATMP
+1521 AGIDGVTMP
-1530 WHQPDRQSDTKVTI
+1530 WHQPDRKSDTKITI

-1552 EADGSLTFTVGADAI
+1552 DADGTLTFTVGADAI

-1580 VTASKED
+1580 VTASKD
-1587 MLAANFPNPFNPE
+1587 NALAANFPNPFNPE

-1607 ATDAVVTLTIH
+1607 ASDADVTLTIH
-1618 ALDGQLVRRLGLGYQ
+1618 ALNGQPIRHLTLGHQ
-1633 PAGTY
+1633 VAGTY

-1651 DFGEQVASGVYFYT
+1651 DFGEPVASGVYFYT